1 MRLSKLTLTAFR
13 GFSEKFE
20 LPVGGYNLLVFGEN
34 GTSKSSIAKALE
46 LLFEPRI
53 GADLLFHKNVFG
65 ATQPTIKAEFIGQ
78 VTQTRPSDGKKF
90 RKSVKESLAWSPGA
104 PKPLPPWLL
113 QSAAQSAFLDHR
125 KLLLL
130 SDPHRELAKSFFITA
145 VQHLFANLPVGA
157 TGQTLVGLWADIQ
170 NGVSAFGQAVNSRGR
185 SSRTGVRASVAHHIA
200 IERDVNELNRAMNN
214 YLQPQRGQA
223 KGVLVAKAQQ
233 LLGKFEN
240 LQLKI
245 DLDYEDLAIDRN
257 TGQLSGGLIHPHVE
271 YCSRRLESLVNGSMK
286 PTHHYVLNEGRLTA
300 LALSLFFAALRLQE
314 GPPGTAQG
322 QLARLIVLDDVLI
335 GLDYEHRF
343 PVLDILRK
351 EFLRAKRYQLILL
364 THNREWF
371 DLCRLKVGV
380 RGWAHVE
387 FYAKHEAGPSK
398 SDCPMIK
405 KGSSD
410 YVKRAK
416 EFIDQDHDLPAAANY
431 ARTAV
436 EWAMKELCAKKSLP
450 IPFNLEPHR
459 MNTEVFLNALTG
471 KLGKKKGR
479 KKIIKKG
486 LQTDLE
492 ALRRTVLNAY
502 SHWHPTTAVESDVR
516 RAISVAE
523 QLVDLAK

>member
-1 MRLSKLTLTAFR
+1 MKLNKITLTAFR
-13 GFSEKFE
+13 GFSDKFE
-20 LPVGGYNLLVFGEN
+20 LPVGGKNLLVFGEN
-34 GTSKSSIAKALE
+34 GSSKSGVAKALE

-53 GADLLFHKNVFG
+53 GADLFFHQNVFG
-65 ATQPTIKAEFIGQ
+65 TAQPTIKAEFTGQ
-78 VTQTRPSDGKKF
+78 VTHTRAKDGKKF
-90 RKSVKESLAWSPGA
+90 RKSIKETLEWSPGTA
-104 PKPLPPWLL
+104 KPLPPWLL

-130 SDPHRELAKSFFITA
+130 SDPHRELASSFFITA

-157 TGQTLVGLWADIQ
+157 TGQTLVGLWTDIQ
-170 NGVSAFGQAVNSRGR
+170 NGVFSFGQAIKSRGR
-185 SSRTGVRASVAHHIA
+185 SSRTGVQASVARHIA
-200 IERDVNELNRAMNN
+200 IERDVNDLNRAMNN
-214 YLQPQRGQA
+214 YLQPQRGKR
-223 KGVLVAKAQQ
+223 KGSLVAKAQQ
-233 LLGKFEN
+233 LLGQFEN

-245 DLDYEDLAIDRN
+245 DLDYEDLAFNRN

-271 YCSRRLESLVNGSMK
+271 YCSRRLESLVDGSLK

-300 LALSLFFAALRLQE
+300 LALSLFFAALLLQE
-314 GPPGTAQG
+314 GPRGIAQE
-322 QLARLIVLDDVLI
+322 QIVRLIVLDDVLI

-343 PVLDILRK
+343 PVLGILRQ
-351 EFLRAKRYQLILL
+351 EFLKANRYQLVLL

-380 RGWAHVE
+380 RGWHHVE

-459 MNTEVFLNALTG
+459 LNTEVFLNALTG
-471 KLGKKKGR
+471 KRGKKKGQNN
-479 KKIIKKG
+479 IIKKG

-492 ALRRTVLNAY
+492 ALRKTVLNAY

-523 QLVDLAK
+523 QLVAMAK